1 MASYQAPREWEE
13 RVHWLAAALHGRSRW
28 RWPVLLL
35 GALFASGR
43 RVVASWIRAAGVS
56 DDYRDFYFFL
66 QSVGRR
72 WRELGLRLLVL
83 VMQWALKDQ
92 QRVLLAI
99 DDSPTK
105 RYGPKVQGAGIH
117 HDPTPGYPFAGAA
130 GPAFCYGHVWV
141 TLAVIVRHH
150 WWGTIGLPIC
160 SWLYVR
166 EQDVPKLPRRHR
178 WTFQTKLDQAADLVI
193 RAAKLLQHHGKVV
206 WVVADGAYAKRP
218 FVQPLLQQGVTLVG
232 RLRKDSAL
240 RDLPAPEKTGAK
252 KRRGRKRLYG
262 MNRIS
267 LAKRAAHRHGWQ
279 DVTCTVYGVEVVK
292 RTKTFLATHPTFGGA
307 IRVVI
312 VQESTGPQFFYC
324 TDVNAS
330 VPEIIETFADRSAI
344 EQVFH
349 DVKEVWGSGQ
359 QQVRNLWTNIA
370 VWHLNL
376 WLHTLTELW
385 AWKRSA
391 RELVHR
397 HDSPWDDSQRRPSH
411 ADRRKALQAAC
422 LEQEF
427 SRSMPPAQYLQKF
440 RTLLQRL
447 LRIAL

>member
-1 MASYQAPREWEE
+1 MACYQAPQEWEDQ
-13 RVHWLAAALHGRSRW
+13 VQWLAETLHGRSRW
-28 RWPVLLL
+28 RFPFVLL

-43 RVVASWIRAAGVS
+43 RVVASWIRTAGVS
-56 DDYRDFYFFL
+56 HDFQDFYFFL

-72 WRELGLRLLVL
+72 WQELGIRLLVL
-83 VMQWALKDQ
+83 LLPILNDQ

-117 HDPTPGYPFAGAA
+117 HDPTPGPSGN
-130 GPAFCYGHVWV
+130 AFCYGHVWV
-141 TLAVIVRHH
+141 TLAVIVRHP

-166 EQDVPKLPRRHR
+166 EQDVPKIPKRFG
-178 WTFQTKLDQAADLVI
+178 WTFQTKLQQAADLVM
-193 RAAKLLQHHGKVV
+193 RAAKLLQYHGKQV

-218 FVQPLLQQGVTLVG
+218 FVQPLLKQGVTLVG

-240 RDLPAPEKTGAK
+240 YDLPPVETK
-252 KRRGRKRLYG
+252 KRRGRKRVYG
-262 MNRIS
+262 LNRVS

-279 DVTCTVYGVEVVK
+279 EVVCTVYGKEAVK
-292 RTKTFLATHPTFGGA
+292 TFKTFLATHRTFGGA

-312 VQESTGPQFFYC
+312 VKEKTGSQFFFC
-324 TDVNAS
+324 TDGDAS
-330 VPEIIETFADRSAI
+330 VPEIIETFADRAAI

-359 QQVRNLWTNIA
+359 QQVRNLWANIA
-370 VWHLNL
+370 VWHVNL
-376 WLHTLTELW
+376 WLYTLTELW
-385 AWKRSA
+385 AWERSG
-391 RELVHR
+391 EDLVHR
-397 HDSPWDDSQRRPSH
+397 EDSPWDASERRPSH
-411 ADRRKALQAAC
+411 ADRRKALQATC
-422 LEQEF
+422 LEHEF
-427 SRSMPPAQYLQKF
+427 SQRLPQRQMKQKF

-447 LRIAL
+447 LRITL

>member
-1 MASYQAPREWEE
+1 MAWYQAPQEWED
-13 RVHWLAAALHGRSRW
+13 RVRWLAAALHGRSRW
-28 RWPVLLL
+28 RLPVLLL

-43 RVVASWIRAAGVS
+43 RVVASWIRTAGVS
-56 DDYRDFYFFL
+56 DDYQDYYFFL

-72 WRELGLRLLVL
+72 WRDLGTRLLVL
-83 VMQWALKDQ
+83 IMQQVLHDQ

-117 HDPTPGYPFAGAA
+117 HDPTPGPSGN
-130 GPAFCYGHVWV
+130 AFCYGHIWV
-141 TLAVIVRHH
+141 TLAVIVRHR
-150 WWGTIGLPIC
+150 WWGTIGLPIF

-166 EQDVPKLPRRHR
+166 EQDVPKIPKRYC
-178 WTFQTKLDQAADLVI
+178 WTFQTKLVQAADLVI
-193 RAAKLLQHHGKVV
+193 RAAKLLQHHGKAV

-218 FVQPLLQQGVTLVG
+218 FVQPLLKQGVTLVG

-240 RDLPAPEKTGAK
+240 YDLPPAETQ
-252 KRRGRKRLYG
+252 KRRGRKRVYG
-262 MNRIS
+262 VNRIS

-279 DVTCTVYGVEVVK
+279 EVTCTVYGVEVVK
-292 RTKTFLATHPTFGGA
+292 KFKIFLATHSTFGGA

-312 VQESTGPQFFYC
+312 VQESTGPQFFFC

-330 VPEIIETFADRSAI
+330 VQEIIETFADRSAI

-349 DVKEVWGSGQ
+349 DVKEIWGSGQ

-376 WLHTLTELW
+376 WLYTLTELW
-385 AWKRSA
+385 AWQRSGQ
-391 RELVHR
+391 ELVHR
-397 HDSPWDDSQRRPSH
+397 EDSPWDNSQRRPSH
-411 ADRRKALQAAC
+411 ADRRKALQATC
-422 LEQEF
+422 LAEELSCPVPPEQYPE
-427 SRSMPPAQYLQKF
+427 KF
-440 RTLLQRL
+440 RSLLGRL
-447 LRIAL
+447 FRIAW

>member
-13 RVHWLAAALHGRSRW
+13 RVQWLAETLHARSRW
-28 RWPVLLL
+28 RFSIVLL

-56 DDYRDFYFFL
+56 HDFQDFYFFL
-66 QSVGRR
+66 QSLGRR
-72 WRELGLRLLVL
+72 WRDLGTRLLVL
-83 VMQWALKDQ
+83 VLPILKDQ
-92 QRVLLAI
+92 QRALLAI

-117 HDPTPGYPFAGAA
+117 HDPTPGPSGN
-130 GPAFCYGHVWV
+130 AFCYGHVWV
-141 TLAVIVRHH
+141 TLAVIVRHRC
-150 WWGTIGLPIC
+150 WGTIGLPVF

-166 EQDVPKLPRRHR
+166 KQDVLKIPKRCR
-178 WTFQTKLDQAADLVI
+178 WTFQTKLQQAADLVI
-193 RAAKLLQHHGKVV
+193 RAAKLLQFHGKTV

-218 FVQPLLQQGVTLVG
+218 FVQPLMKLGVTLVG

-240 RDLPAPEKTGAK
+240 YDLPPVETK
-252 KRRGRKRLYG
+252 KRRGRKRVYG
-262 MNRIS
+262 KNRVS

-279 DVTCTVYGVEVVK
+279 EVTCTVYGREVVK
-292 RTKTFLATHPTFGGA
+292 RVKTFLATHHTFGGA

-312 VQESTGPQFFYC
+312 VQESTAPQFFFC

-330 VPEIIETFADRSAI
+330 VSEIIETFADRSAI

-349 DVKEVWGSGQ
+349 DVKEVWGTQRVPRQ

-370 VWHLNL
+370 TWHVNL

-385 AWKRSA
+385 AWNRPA
-391 RELVHR
+391 QELVHR
-397 HDSPWDDSQRRPSH
+397 EDSPWDASERRPSH

-422 LEQEF
+422 LEHEF
-427 SRSMPPAQYLQKF
+427 SRPVPRMQTQQKF

-447 LRIAL
+447 LRITL